1 MVQSGF
7 VVPSQRQSLR
17 SPASI
22 SMTGFIQRSRTPS
35 LSDGVLDR
43 KTKNLKC
50 HLKIDYKNK
59 TIVEIW
65 TGLGTE

>member
-1 MVQSGF
+1 MVQSGL

-43 KTKNLKC
+43 KTEKVSSI
-50 HLKIDYKNK
+50 KIDHKNK
-59 TIVEIW
+59 TNVEIQ

>member
-1 MVQSGF
+1 MVQSGL

-22 SMTGFIQRSRTPS
+22 SMTGFIQRSRAPS

-43 KTKNLKC
+43 KTKLALSSK
-50 HLKIDYKNK
+50 
-59 TIVEIW
+59 ES
-65 TGLGTE
+65 